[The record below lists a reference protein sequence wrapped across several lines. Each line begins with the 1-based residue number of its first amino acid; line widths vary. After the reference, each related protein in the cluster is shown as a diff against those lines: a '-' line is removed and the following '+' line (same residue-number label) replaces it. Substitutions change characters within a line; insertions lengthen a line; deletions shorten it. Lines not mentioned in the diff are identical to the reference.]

1 MGVEMGTS
9 LLMVATVAGSLIIGL
24 FAVAMMG
31 VLLRILLGGGEEH
44 V

>member
-1 MGVEMGTS
+1 MGTS

-24 FAVAMMG
+24 FAVAMTG